1 MRLESLNYRLVGRR
15 YGSTTPYMDVDGDAA
30 SFSIPQ
36 LKWRELV
43 FIGALVRDGEHFVRD
58 PSRTLSSFRLGE
70 FFPEGVR
77 FRVEIEGERV
87 RIQVVEPT

>member
-1 MRLESLNYRLVGRR
+1 
-15 YGSTTPYMDVDGDAA
+15 MDVEGDSA
-30 SFSIPQ
+30 SFSIPR

-43 FIGALVRDGEHFVRD
+43 FIGALEREGEHFVRD
-58 PSRTLSSFRLGE
+58 PSRQLSSYRLSE

-87 RIQVVEPT
+87 RIQRVEPS